1 VNAVVDYALS
11 RNDVDGDRLALLGL
25 SLGGYFVSRAIIFEK
40 RIKACIIDTPIIDIY
55 TYFSAFPGIDELEAI
70 DVKDYEEMFKV
81 YPKAQWT
88 VETMERRYGFKN
100 FKEVRERMKEF
111 NIVDLV
117 D

>member
-1 VNAVVDYALS
+1 
-11 RNDVDGDRLALLGL
+11 
-25 SLGGYFVSRAIIFEK
+25 
-40 RIKACIIDTPIIDIY
+40 
-55 TYFSAFPGIDELEAI
+55 
-70 DVKDYEEMFKV
+70 MFKV